1 MQVQG
6 KKENYY
12 KGYVGIARS
21 TLEMQVGNWKESSK
35 AVYL

>member
-6 KKENYY
+6 KKENY

-21 TLEMQVGNWKESSK
+21 TLEMQVGNWEVSRK